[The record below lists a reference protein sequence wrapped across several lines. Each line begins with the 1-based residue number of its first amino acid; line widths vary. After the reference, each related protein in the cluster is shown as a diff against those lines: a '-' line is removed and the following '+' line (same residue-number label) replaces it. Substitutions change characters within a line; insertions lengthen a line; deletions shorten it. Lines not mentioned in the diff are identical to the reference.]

1 MAALDFFDP
10 RTARFPYNRFM
21 EFIAPQADRY
31 SIISSILDE
40 ARLNSLVLPIAGN
53 RHFLILP
60 PGENIHAGELPFRGR
75 NPVVL
80 TAHYDRFPGS
90 SGANDNSAAVFQ
102 LIVTAQKLVSG
113 NLSFWMIF
121 LTDKEE
127 LGEGEGIEDQ
137 GAYSLASTL
146 RDGGLAD
153 ARVYVFDACG
163 TGDTIIISTAADT
176 LLKNEER
183 APFRKLRE
191 LIQGLRVHAL
201 ESARDLRLDRVLLLP
216 TPLSDDAGFLRAGL
230 PAQTITVL
238 PREEASLFTEF
249 LRIHPEFAASLI
261 RRSIHEKSGDQ
272 RERRFFPETWRSL
285 NSPAD
290 SHLRLTPR
298 EYPLIIRFAQA
309 LCED

>member
-21 EFIAPQADRY
+21 EFIAPGADRY
-31 SIISSILDE
+31 SIISSVLDE
-40 ARLNSLVLPIAGN
+40 AGLNSLVLPIAGN

-60 PGENIHAGELPFRGR
+60 PGESIRAGGLPFRGR
-75 NPVVL
+75 NPVIL

-102 LIVTAQKLVSG
+102 LIVTAQKLVSEKQ
-113 NLSFWMIF
+113 SFWMIF
-121 LTDKEE
+121 FTDKEE
-127 LGEGEGIEDQ
+127 IGEGESIEDQ
-137 GAYSLASTL
+137 GAYGLASTL

-153 ARVYVFDACG
+153 ARIYVFDACG

-183 APFRKLRE
+183 APFIKLRE
-191 LIQGLRVHAL
+191 LIQGLRAHAL

-238 PREEASLFTEF
+238 PREEANLFTEF
-249 LRIHPEFAASLI
+249 LRLHPEFAVSLI
-261 RRSIHEKSGDQ
+261 SRSMHEKPKDQ
-272 RERRFFPETWRSL
+272 KERRFFPETWRFL
-285 NSPAD
+285 NGPGD
-290 SHLRLTPR
+290 SHLRLSPR

-309 LCED
+309 LCEG